1 MPINDHE
8 QFLYLSVAIAREPRV
23 AARRWQGVYS
33 AYLDQYL
40 VAELPRPS
48 QAKAALCL
56 LYERYAYSAE
66 PGHPLRRKLGTCSN
80 ANWTRV
86 PGQTGHYGRSDAGSM
101 FGFYS
106 WSVCAVKRARIFRME
121 SPFNVS

>member
-1 MPINDHE
+1 MQADHAAMDE
-8 QFLYLSVAIAREPRV
+8 ELFHRAMELVHQHRAASVALIQRHLRIG
-23 AARRWQGVYS
+23 WH
-33 AYLDQYL
+33 
-40 VAELPRPS
+40 
-48 QAKAALCL
+48 
-56 LYERYAYSAE
+56 AYSAE

-86 PGQTGHYGRSDAGSM
+86 PGQTGHYGRSDAGSK

>member
-1 MPINDHE
+1 VH
-8 QFLYLSVAIAREPRV
+8 APRSGIHLQ
-23 AARRWQGVYS
+23 RTQ
-33 AYLDQYL
+33 
-40 VAELPRPS
+40 AELHVLARGHPGKQRV
-48 QAKAALCL
+48 L
-56 LYERYAYSAE
+56 AYSAE